1 MLSTSGITCLAS
13 MLAKASLLM
22 CPKPNVSQVPVGWN
36 MKMIRP
42 LAFVVLVG
50 IPCFLSWCCMVWW
63 MAWMMVLYVSSGR
76 LGSSSCVVGMCYQ
89 PRML

>member
-1 MLSTSGITCLAS
+1 
-13 MLAKASLLM
+13 
-22 CPKPNVSQVPVGWN
+22 
-36 MKMIRP
+36 
-42 LAFVVLVG
+42 
-50 IPCFLSWCCMVWW
+50 MVWW